1 MSTQPTPAAARH
13 CKVAIIGTGFSGLG
27 MAIRLRQE
35 GEDDFLIFEK
45 DAGVGGT
52 WRVNNYPGCACDVQ
66 SHVYSFSFE
75 ANPEWT
81 RMFARQPEIRA
92 YLEKCWE
99 KYRLQEKT
107 LLNTEI
113 GKLAW
118 DERQSLW
125 HLHDAQG
132 NHYTANAV
140 VSGMGG
146 LSTPAYPRLD
156 GLENFQGKVFHSQQ
170 WDHDYDLKG
179 KRVAVIGT
187 GASAIQFV
195 PEIQPLVAAL
205 DLYQRTPPWIL
216 PKPDRAISETER
228 RRFRRFPLVQKL
240 WRGGLYSLL
249 EGRVLG
255 FTFAPQVMK
264 LVQRLA
270 IRHIHKQIKDPELRR
285 KVTPDYTIGCKRIL
299 MSHNYYPALAAANS
313 TVITEGI
320 RAVTANGI
328 VDGNGWEREVDA
340 IIFGTGFTA
349 NDPIPRGVVFG
360 RDDRDLLDSW
370 TKGPEAYKGTTTAGF
385 PNLFFLMGPNTGLGH
400 NSMVYMIES
409 QIAYVLDALKL
420 MKRRELLSLEVKA
433 PVQERY
439 NEYLQRKLDRSVWSV
454 GGCKSWY
461 LHPVSV
467 PQLHPV
473 AGIHLAL
480 PCPDPAVRR
489 LRLPPHHDTARRPE
503 QRSPPTGRRGTR
515 MKSFENKVA
524 AITGAGSGIGRAL
537 AVELGRQGCHLALA
551 DVNAAALEETRQL
564 LASSGVRVSTAV
576 VDVADR
582 EQVQAWADKA
592 ASEHGR
598 VNLIFNNAGV
608 AHAGTVEGSDYSE
621 YEWIMNINFW
631 GVVNGTKAFLPHL
644 KASGNGHVVNV
655 SSVFGLFAQPGMSA
669 YNATKYAVRGF
680 TESLRQELDME
691 DSGVSASCVHPGG
704 IRTNIAK
711 TARMNE
717 SMAKV
722 TGQAADKARQ
732 QFNDQ
737 LLRTTPEKA
746 AQVILRGV
754 QRDSRRILIGADA
767 HAIDVMLRLAP
778 VLYQRVVTAS
788 MRLAARFAPRPKSP
802 QGAREASE

>member
-1 MSTQPTPAAARH
+1 
-13 CKVAIIGTGFSGLG
+13 
-27 MAIRLRQE
+27 
-35 GEDDFLIFEK
+35 
-45 DAGVGGT
+45 
-52 WRVNNYPGCACDVQ
+52 
-66 SHVYSFSFE
+66 
-75 ANPEWT
+75 
-81 RMFARQPEIRA
+81 
-92 YLEKCWE
+92 
-99 KYRLQEKT
+99 
-107 LLNTEI
+107 
-113 GKLAW
+113 
-118 DERQSLW
+118 
-125 HLHDAQG
+125 
-132 NHYTANAV
+132 
-140 VSGMGG
+140 
-146 LSTPAYPRLD
+146 
-156 GLENFQGKVFHSQQ
+156 
-170 WDHDYDLKG
+170 
-179 KRVAVIGT
+179 
-187 GASAIQFV
+187 
-195 PEIQPLVAAL
+195 
-205 DLYQRTPPWIL
+205 
-216 PKPDRAISETER
+216 
-228 RRFRRFPLVQKL
+228 
-240 WRGGLYSLL
+240 
-249 EGRVLG
+249 
-255 FTFAPQVMK
+255 
-264 LVQRLA
+264 
-270 IRHIHKQIKDPELRR
+270 
-285 KVTPDYTIGCKRIL
+285 
-299 MSHNYYPALAAANS
+299 
-313 TVITEGI
+313 
-320 RAVTANGI
+320 
-328 VDGNGWEREVDA
+328 
-340 IIFGTGFTA
+340 
-349 NDPIPRGVVFG
+349 
-360 RDDRDLLDSW
+360 
-370 TKGPEAYKGTTTAGF
+370 
-385 PNLFFLMGPNTGLGH
+385 
-400 NSMVYMIES
+400 
-409 QIAYVLDALKL
+409 
-420 MKRRELLSLEVKA
+420 
-433 PVQERY
+433 
-439 NEYLQRKLDRSVWSV
+439 
-454 GGCKSWY
+454 
-461 LHPVSV
+461 
-467 PQLHPV
+467 
-473 AGIHLAL
+473 
-480 PCPDPAVRR
+480 
-489 LRLPPHHDTARRPE
+489 
-503 QRSPPTGRRGTR
+503 

-704 IRTNIAK
+704 IKTNIAK